1 MPAAEAFCK
10 CWLIM
15 RIGFSNIFSF
25 RPHVEHL
32 YYLSMLIRQAGHEV
46 FFLACDGGVSNCYPR
61 ALKGT
66 SKLTECPRCI
76 LGGVRSYPVGPVTSI
91 SASTTELDTATLDRL
106 ALSSSCTLNRTESD
120 SDWFKPEVIAV
131 RKSLYEPIASVHE
144 SAMRWIERNR
154 LDAVICFNG
163 RMDLTR
169 ALTYACERSGIPYL
183 THERTWFGDGLY
195 LIPNANC
202 LSIAPFNKMAIEFE
216 SKPLTASQ
224 ARLAGKL
231 ASERF
236 LQRNSL
242 EWRVYNK
249 NPDPTPWPLSS
260 LGLRI
265 LVLPSSRNEFAGHD
279 EWKSG
284 WTDNTQALDDLFAAF
299 SIKSE
304 QVVVRCHPNWA
315 ENIGKVTGEKSSELY
330 QNWTAKRGIHCIFS
344 EQKASTYDLIQQADI
359 VVMNGGSSAVEAGVC
374 GKQVICLGPVNYEN
388 AGFVRVFRDRES
400 FNNAGALSE
409 IDPDTVIR
417 KTLRFL
423 YLSARRFPQYVDYV
437 RAAETT
443 RYAYFEGAEPEQLVS
458 MLKTGTVVA
467 DDSTYASDMLGED
480 QVIELLK
487 RKAWGQLADYEVP
500 LPELKPLKVERRMG
514 LRWVDALRAKLPLG
528 DRG

>member
-1 MPAAEAFCK
+1 MK
-10 CWLIM
+10 
-15 RIGFSNIFSF
+15 IGFANLFSF

-32 YYLSMLIRQAGHEV
+32 YYLSILLKKAGHEI
-46 FFLACDGGVSNCYPR
+46 FFLACDGSVSNCYPR

-66 SKLTECPRCI
+66 SKLTECPKCI
-76 LGGVRSYPVGPVTSI
+76 LGGVRSYPVGNVTSI
-91 SASTTELDTATLDRL
+91 SAGEAKLALDTLCSL
-106 ALSSSCTLNRTESD
+106 ALSSSCTLTRTECD
-120 SDWFKPEVIAV
+120 FDWFEPEVIAV
-131 RKSLYEPIASVHE
+131 RESLYEPIAAVYE
-144 SAMRWIERNR
+144 SAMHWIERNR

-163 RMDLTR
+163 RMDITR
-169 ALTYACERSGIPYL
+169 ALTYACEQARIPYI
-183 THERTWFGDGLY
+183 THERTLFGDGLH
-195 LIPNANC
+195 LTPNASC
-202 LSIAPFNKMAIEFE
+202 LSIAAINKMTRDFE
-216 SKPLTASQ
+216 NKPLTLSQ
-224 ARLAGKL
+224 AKLAGKL
-231 ASERF
+231 VSERF
-236 LQRNSL
+236 LQRNLL

-260 LGLRI
+260 SGLRI

-330 QNWTAKRGIHCIFS
+330 RNWAAKRGIHCIFS
-344 EQKASTYDLIQQADI
+344 EQKASTYDLIQQADM

-400 FNNAGALSE
+400 FSNAGALSE

-423 YLSARRFPQYVDYV
+423 YVSARRFPQYVDYV
-437 RAAETT
+437 RASETT
-443 RYAYFEGAEPEQLVS
+443 RYTYFEGAEPERLVS
-458 MLKTGTVVA
+458 MLKTGVVGA
-467 DDSTYASDMLGED
+467 DDSTYASDLLGED
-480 QVIELLK
+480 HVIELLK

-514 LRWVDALRAKLPLG
+514 LRWVDAVRSKLPLG

>member
-1 MPAAEAFCK
+1 MK
-10 CWLIM
+10 
-15 RIGFSNIFSF
+15 IGFANLFAF

-32 YYLSMLIRQAGHEV
+32 YYLSIVLKKAGHEI

-66 SKLTECPRCI
+66 GKLSECPKCM

-91 SASTTELDTATLDRL
+91 SARATMLDVATLDRL

-120 SDWFKPEVIAV
+120 SDCFEPEVIAV
-131 RKSLYEPIASVHE
+131 RESLYKPIASVHE
-144 SAMRWIERNR
+144 SAMHWIEDRR

-202 LSIAPFNKMAIEFE
+202 LSIAPFNKMVVEFE
-216 SKPLTASQ
+216 SRPLTTSQ
-224 ARLAGKL
+224 ARFAGKL
-231 ASERF
+231 AGERF

-249 NPDPTPWPLSS
+249 NPNPAPWPLSS
-260 LGLRI
+260 PGLKI

-284 WTDNTQALDDLFAAF
+284 WTDNTQALDDLFEAF
-299 SIKSE
+299 SIKSG

-330 QNWTAKRGIHCIFS
+330 RSWAVKREIHCIFS

-374 GKQVICLGPVNYEN
+374 GKQIICLGPVNYEN
-388 AGFVRVFRDRES
+388 AGFVRVFPDRKS
-400 FNNAGALSE
+400 FNNPEKLLK

-423 YLSARRFPQYVDYV
+423 YLSARRFPQYVDHV

-443 RYAYFEGAEPEQLVS
+443 RYHYFEGAEPERLVS

-467 DDSTYASDMLGED
+467 SDSTYASDMLGED
-480 QVIELLK
+480 EVIKLLK
-487 RKAWGQLADYEVP
+487 RKAWGQLADYVVSP
-500 LPELKPLKVERRMG
+500 PKLTPLKVERRRG
-514 LRWVDALRAKLPLG
+514 LRWIDAARATLPLG

>member
-1 MPAAEAFCK
+1 VK
-10 CWLIM
+10 
-15 RIGFSNIFSF
+15 IGFANLFSF

-32 YYLSMLIRQAGHEV
+32 YYLSILLKSAGHET
-46 FFLACDGGVSNCYPR
+46 FFLVCDAGVSNCYPR

-66 SKLTECPRCI
+66 SKLVECPKCI
-76 LGGVRSYPVGPVTSI
+76 LGGVRSYPVGSVTSI
-91 SASTTELDTATLDRL
+91 SASTADLDPATLDRL

-120 SDWFKPEVIAV
+120 ADWFEPEVIAV
-131 RKSLYEPIASVHE
+131 RKSLYDPIASTHE
-144 SAMRWIERNR
+144 SAMRWIKHNQI
-154 LDAVICFNG
+154 DAVICFNG

-169 ALTYACERSGIPYL
+169 ALTYACERSEIPYL

-202 LSIAPFNKMAIEFE
+202 LSIAPLSKMVAEFE
-216 SKPLTASQ
+216 SKPLTTDQ
-224 ARLAGKL
+224 AKLAGKL
-231 ASERF
+231 AGERF

-242 EWRVYNK
+242 EWRVYNN
-249 NPDPTPWPLSS
+249 NPDPTPWPLASY
-260 LGLRI
+260 GLRI

-299 SIKSE
+299 SIKAE
-304 QVVVRCHPNWA
+304 QIVVRCHPNWA
-315 ENIGKVTGEKSSELY
+315 ENIGRVTGEKSAEAY
-330 QNWTAKRGIHCIFS
+330 RNWTHKRGIHCIVS

-400 FNNAGALSE
+400 FAKAGTLPKM
-409 IDPDTVIR
+409 DPDTIIR

-443 RYAYFEGAEPEQLVS
+443 RYSYFEGAEAERLVS
-458 MLKTGTVVA
+458 ILKTGTVVA
-467 DDSTYASDMLGED
+467 DDPTCASDMLGED
-480 QVIELLK
+480 EVIELLK
-487 RKAWGQLADYEVP
+487 KKAWAQLADYKLPVP
-500 LPELKPLKVERRMG
+500 DLMPLKVERRLG
-514 LRWVDALRAKLPLG
+514 FRWIDKARAKLPLG

>member
-1 MPAAEAFCK
+1 MK
-10 CWLIM
+10 V
-15 RIGFSNIFSF
+15 GFSNIFSF

-32 YYLSMLIRQAGHEV
+32 YYLSLLVKQAGHEV
-46 FFLACDGGVSNCYPR
+46 FFLACDGSVSNCYPR

-66 SKLTECPRCI
+66 SKLTECPKCV

-91 SASTTELDTATLDRL
+91 SASTSGLVVATLDAL
-106 ALSSSCTLNRTESD
+106 ALSSSCTLARTESD
-120 SDWFKPEVIAV
+120 ADWYVPDVIEV
-131 RKSLYEPIASVHE
+131 RKSLYDPIASVHE

-183 THERTWFGDGLY
+183 THERTWFGDGLH

-202 LSIAPFNKMAIEFE
+202 LSIEPVDKMVRDFE
-216 SKPLTASQ
+216 SRPLTLVQ
-224 ARLAGKL
+224 AKLAGKL
-231 ASERF
+231 AGERF

-249 NPDPTPWPLSS
+249 NPDPTPWPLASA
-260 LGLRI
+260 GLRV

-279 EWKSG
+279 EWKTG
-284 WTDNTQALDDLFAAF
+284 WADNTQALDDFFEAFAV
-299 SIKSE
+299 KPE

-315 ENIGKVTGEKSSELY
+315 ENIGQVTGVRSLELY
-330 QNWTAKRGIHCIFS
+330 RRWTEKRGIHSISS

-374 GKQVICLGPVNYEN
+374 GKQVICLGPVNYQN
-388 AGFVRVFRDRES
+388 AGFVRVFRDRAS
-400 FNNAGALSE
+400 LSAAGASAP
-409 IDPDTVIR
+409 IDPEVVIR

-443 RYAYFEGAEPEQLVS
+443 RYAYFEGADPARLVS
-458 MLKTGTVVA
+458 MLETGIVAA
-467 DDSTYASDMLGED
+467 DDSSYAINTTGED
-480 QVIELLK
+480 PIVEALM
-487 RKAWGQLADYEVP
+487 RKDWRGLADYEVP
-500 LPELKPLKVERRMG
+500 RPDLKQLKVARRFG
-514 LRWVDALRAKLPLG
+514 LGWVDAARAKLPLG
-528 DRG
+528 DRR

>member
-1 MPAAEAFCK
+1 MK
-10 CWLIM
+10 
-15 RIGFSNIFSF
+15 IGLANLFSF

-32 YYLSMLIRQAGHEV
+32 YYLSVLLKKAGHET
-46 FFLACDGGVSNCYPR
+46 FFLSCDGSVSNCYPR
-61 ALKGT
+61 ALKAT
-66 SKLTECPRCI
+66 SKFTECPKCI

-91 SASTTELDTATLDRL
+91 SASTTDLDAATLDRL

-120 SDWFKPEVIAV
+120 SDWFEPEVIVV

-169 ALTYACERSGIPYL
+169 AVTHACERSGLPYL

-202 LSIAPFNKMAIEFE
+202 LSIAPFNKMVVEFE
-216 SKPLTASQ
+216 SKPLTTSQ

-231 ASERF
+231 AAERF
-236 LQRNSL
+236 LQRNLL

-249 NPDPTPWPLSS
+249 NPDPAPWPLSS
-260 LGLRI
+260 PGLKI

-279 EWKSG
+279 EWRSG

-299 SIKSE
+299 SIKSD
-304 QVVVRCHPNWA
+304 QVIVRCHPNWA

-330 QNWTAKRGIHCIFS
+330 KNWTSKRGIHCIFS

-388 AGFVRVFRDRES
+388 AGFVRVFRDRDALYRS
-400 FNNAGALSE
+400 GALVPIESDV
-409 IDPDTVIR
+409 IIR

-423 YLSARRFPQYVDYV
+423 YLSAKRFPQYVDYV
-437 RAAETT
+437 RAVSTT
-443 RYAYFEGAEPEQLVS
+443 QYEYYEGADPDRIIS
-458 MLKTGTVVA
+458 MLKTGAVVP
-467 DDSTYASDMLGED
+467 DDATYASSISEEGPIVDA
-480 QVIELLK
+480 LK
-487 RKAWGQLADYEVP
+487 NKQWEQFANYVPPSLAHSTI
-500 LPELKPLKVERRMG
+500 KMERRVG
-514 LRWVDALRAKLPLG
+514 LRWINNFRAKLPKG
-528 DRG
+528 DGG

>member
-1 MPAAEAFCK
+1 MK
-10 CWLIM
+10 
-15 RIGFSNIFSF
+15 IGFANLFSF

-32 YYLSMLIRQAGHEV
+32 YYLSILMKRAGHET

-61 ALKGT
+61 ALKGA
-66 SKLTECPRCI
+66 SKLAECPKCI
-76 LGGVRSYPVGPVTSI
+76 LGGVRSYPVGPVTSL
-91 SASTTELDTATLDRL
+91 SASATKLDVVTLNRL

-120 SDWFKPEVIAV
+120 SDWFEPEVVAV
-131 RKSLYEPIASVHE
+131 RESLYEPIASVYE
-144 SAMRWIERNR
+144 SAMRWIECNR

-169 ALTYACERSGIPYL
+169 ALTYACERSAIPYL

-202 LSIAPFNKMAIEFE
+202 LSIAAFNKMVVEFE
-216 SKPLTASQ
+216 SKPLTTSQ
-224 ARLAGKL
+224 AKLAGKL
-231 ASERF
+231 AAERF

-260 LGLRI
+260 AGLRI

-284 WTDNTQALDDLFAAF
+284 WTDNTQALDDFFTAF
-299 SIKSE
+299 SIKSD

-315 ENIGKVTGEKSSELY
+315 ENIGKVTGEKASELY
-330 QNWTAKRGIHCIFS
+330 RNWTNKEGIYCIFS
-344 EQKASTYDLIQQADI
+344 EQKASTYDLIQHADI

-400 FNNAGALSE
+400 FGNERVFLQ
-409 IDPDTVIR
+409 IDRDTVIR

-443 RYAYFEGAEPEQLVS
+443 RYTYFEHADPERVVS
-458 MLKTGTVVA
+458 MLKTGVVVA
-467 DDSTYASDMLGED
+467 DDATYAADTLGED
-480 QVIELLK
+480 QVLELLK
-487 RKAWGQLADYEVP
+487 IKAWGQLADYEAQR
-500 LPELKPLKVERRMG
+500 PELKPLKVERRLG
-514 LRWVDALRAKLPLG
+514 LRWIDVLRAKLPLG
-528 DRG
+528 DKG

>member
-1 MPAAEAFCK
+1 VK
-10 CWLIM
+10 
-15 RIGFSNIFSF
+15 IGFSNLFSF

-32 YYLSMLIRQAGHEV
+32 YYLSALLKKAGHET
-46 FFLACDGGVSNCYPR
+46 FFLSCDGSVSNCYPR

-66 SKLTECPRCI
+66 SKLTECPKCI

-91 SASTTELDTATLDRL
+91 SASTTDLDPTTLDRL
-106 ALSSSCTLNRTESD
+106 ALSSSCTLTRTESD
-120 SDWFKPEVIAV
+120 SDWFEPEVIVV

-169 ALTYACERSGIPYL
+169 AVTHACERTGLPYL

-202 LSIAPFNKMAIEFE
+202 LSIAPFNKMVVEFE
-216 SKPLTASQ
+216 SKPLTTSQ

-231 ASERF
+231 AGERF

-260 LGLRI
+260 PGLKI

-279 EWKSG
+279 EWRSG

-299 SIKSE
+299 AIKSD
-304 QVVVRCHPNWA
+304 QVIVRCHPNWA

-330 QNWTAKRGIHCIFS
+330 QNWTSKRGIRCISS

-388 AGFVRVFRDRES
+388 AGFVRVFRCRES
-400 FNNAGALSE
+400 LSNAGLLSR

-437 RAAETT
+437 RASETT
-443 RYAYFEGAEPEQLVS
+443 RYSYFEGAEPERLVL
-458 MLKTGTVVA
+458 MLNNGNVVA
-467 DDSTYASDMLGED
+467 DDSTYASDMQGED
-480 QVIELLK
+480 EVIELLK
-487 RKAWGQLADYEVP
+487 RKAWSQLADYEVP
-500 LPELKPLKVERRMG
+500 LPELKPLRVERRIG
-514 LRWVDALRAKLPLG
+514 LRWIDAVRAKLPLG

>member
-1 MPAAEAFCK
+1 MK
-10 CWLIM
+10 
-15 RIGFSNIFSF
+15 IGFSNIFSF

-32 YYLSMLIRQAGHEV
+32 YYLSLLVKQAGHEV
-46 FFLACDGGVSNCYPR
+46 FFLACDGRVSNCYPR

-66 SKLTECPRCI
+66 SKLTECPKCI

-91 SASTTELDTATLDRL
+91 SACTSGLDVATLDAL
-106 ALSSSCTLNRTESD
+106 ALSSSCTLTRTESD
-120 SDWFKPEVIAV
+120 ADWYAPDVIEV
-131 RKSLYEPIASVHE
+131 RKSLYDPIASVHE

-183 THERTWFGDGLY
+183 THERTWFGDGLH

-202 LSIAPFNKMAIEFE
+202 LSIEPVDEMVRDFE
-216 SKPLTASQ
+216 SRPLTLVQ
-224 ARLAGKL
+224 AKLAGKL
-231 ASERF
+231 VAERF

-249 NPDPTPWPLSS
+249 NPDPTPWPLASA
-260 LGLRI
+260 GLRV
-265 LVLPSSRNEFAGHD
+265 LVLPSSRNEFAGHE

-284 WTDNTQALDDLFAAF
+284 WADNTQALDDFFEAFAV
-299 SIKSE
+299 KPE

-315 ENIGKVTGEKSSELY
+315 ENIGQVTGVRSLELY
-330 QNWTAKRGIHCIFS
+330 RRWTEKRGIHSISS

-374 GKQVICLGPVNYEN
+374 GKQVICLGPVNYQN
-388 AGFVRVFRDRES
+388 AGFVRVFRDRAS
-400 FNNAGALSE
+400 LNNAGAMAQ

-417 KTLRFL
+417 QTLRFL
-423 YLSARRFPQYVDYV
+423 YLSARRFPQFVDYV

-443 RYAYFEGAEPEQLVS
+443 RYAYFEGADPARLVA
-458 MLKTGTVVA
+458 MLETGSLVA
-467 DDSTYASDMLGED
+467 DDPTYANDETGED
-480 QVIELLK
+480 QVVDALK
-487 RKAWGQLADYEVP
+487 RKEWGQLADYEVP
-500 LPELKPLKVERRMG
+500 RPELKPLKVKRRIG
-514 LRWVDALRAKLPLG
+514 LRWVDAVRAKLPLG

>member
-1 MPAAEAFCK
+1 
-10 CWLIM
+10 M
-15 RIGFSNIFSF
+15 RIGFSNIYSF

-32 YYLSMLIRQAGHEV
+32 YFLSLLMRQAGHEV
-46 FFLACDGGVSNCYPR
+46 FFLVCDGSVSNCYPR

-66 SKLTECPRCI
+66 SKLTECPKCI
-76 LGGVRSYPVGPVTSI
+76 LGGMRSYPVGRVTSI
-91 SASTTELDTATLDRL
+91 SESASNLHVDVLDHL

-120 SDWFKPEVIAV
+120 SDWFVPEVVAV
-131 RKSLYEPIASVHE
+131 RKSLYRPITSVYE
-144 SAMRWIERNR
+144 TTMRWIKRNS

-169 ALTYACERSGIPYL
+169 ALTYACERSDIPYL

-202 LSIAPFNKMAIEFE
+202 LSIEPVNKMIIEFE
-216 SKPLTASQ
+216 SKPLSFNQ

-231 ASERF
+231 AGERF

-249 NPDPTPWPLSS
+249 NPEPTPWPLSS
-260 LGLRI
+260 PGPRV

-284 WTDNTQALDDLFAAF
+284 WSDNTQALDDYLVAF
-299 SIKSE
+299 SIQPE

-315 ENIGKVTGEKSSELY
+315 ENIGKVGGEKSLNLY
-330 QNWTAKRGIHCIFS
+330 LDWTKKRGIYCISS
-344 EQKASTYDLIQQADI
+344 EQKSNTYDLIQQADI

-388 AGFVRVFRDRES
+388 AGFVRAFRDTES
-400 FNNAGALSE
+400 LSKIGAVRE

-423 YLSARRFPQYVDYV
+423 YLSARRFPQYIDNI
-437 RAAETT
+437 RAVTT
-443 RYAYFEGAEPEQLVS
+443 TQYAYFEGAAAERLVA
-458 MLKTGTVVA
+458 MFETGTVVA
-467 DDSTYASDMLGED
+467 DDTSYASDMLEEN
-480 QVIELLK
+480 QVIELIK
-487 RKAWGQLADYEVP
+487 RKAWSQLADYQA
-500 LPELKPLKVERRMG
+500 LYSDLKPLQVERRIG
-514 LRWVDALRAKLPLG
+514 LRWVDTVRAKLPLG
-528 DRG
+528 DRC

>member
-1 MPAAEAFCK
+1 MK
-10 CWLIM
+10 
-15 RIGFSNIFSF
+15 IGFANLFSF

-32 YYLSMLIRQAGHEV
+32 YYLSTLLKKAGHET
-46 FFLACDGGVSNCYPR
+46 FFLACDGSVSNCYPR

-66 SKLTECPRCI
+66 SKLTECPKCI

-91 SASTTELDTATLDRL
+91 SASETMLDVATLDRL

-120 SDWFKPEVIAV
+120 SDWFEPEVIAV
-131 RKSLYEPIASVHE
+131 RESLYEPIVSVHE
-144 SAMRWIERNR
+144 SAMRWIEHNQ

-169 ALTYACERSGIPYL
+169 GLTYACEQAGVPYI

-195 LIPNANC
+195 LIPNASC
-202 LSIAPFNKMAIEFE
+202 LSIAAINKMTLDFE
-216 SKPLTASQ
+216 SKPLTSAQ
-224 ARLAGKL
+224 AKLAAKL

-249 NPDPTPWPLSS
+249 SPEPTPWPLDSP
-260 LGLRI
+260 GLRV

-284 WTDNTQALDDLFAAF
+284 WTDNTHALDDLFEAS
-299 SIKSE
+299 SIKPD
-304 QVVVRCHPNWA
+304 QVVVRCHPNWT
-315 ENIGKVTGEKSSELY
+315 ENIGRATGERSLDLY
-330 QNWTAKRGIHCIFS
+330 REWTKKRGIYCISS

-359 VVMNGGSSAVEAGVC
+359 VVLNGGSSAVEAGVC

-400 FNNAGALSE
+400 LVKAELSST
-409 IDPDTVIR
+409 IDSDIVIR

-437 RAAETT
+437 RASETT
-443 RYAYFEGAEPEQLVS
+443 RYTYFEGAQAERLIS
-458 MLKTGTVVA
+458 MLNTGKVVA
-467 DDSTYASDMLGED
+467 DDPTYASDMRGED
-480 QVIELLK
+480 EVIELLR

-500 LPELKPLKVERRMG
+500 FPELTPLKVTRRRG
-514 LRWVDALRAKLPLG
+514 LRWIDAARAKLPLG